1 MGIAAVFQKFNTG
14 VDLGLHTAGG
24 KMPLPP
30 VPFGLGNG
38 ELVQIDLFGLAK
50 VQGHFLHAGAD
61 RSAKTNPLSIS
72 GCGPLIIRIDN
83 GKVNAPSCAARF
95 AETSAGYMT
104 RACALDLRT
113 VLRTG
118 RAGWGRGSIIHLGRG
133 RAFGVYF
140 TLWRCKFLRVLCLD
154 QRQPNGK
161 CAALS
166 HSCAGH
172 FNLSIVRLDKRLRDG
187 QPQPNAAAVSGS
199 IFVDPVE
206 AVENT

>member
-1 MGIAAVFQKFNTG
+1 MR
-14 VDLGLHTAGG
+14 
-24 KMPLPP
+24 PP
-30 VPFGLGNG
+30 DYKNRQRKSQCTL
-38 ELVQIDLFGLAK
+38 LR
-50 VQGHFLHAGAD
+50 GAFRRD
-61 RSAKTNPLSIS
+61 
-72 GCGPLIIRIDN
+72 
-83 GKVNAPSCAARF
+83 VAPILNRALLRGAFRRDVC
-95 AETSAGYMT
+95 YMT

-172 FNLSIVRLDKRLRDG
+172 FNLSIVGLDKRLCDG
-187 QPQPNAAAVSGS
+187 QPQPNAAAVSCS

-206 AVENT
+206 AVKNT